1 MTMNN
6 YADYARSFGYEV
18 RFMDLG
24 MSYVALGSLQITKIM
39 DDERTE
45 KELALIGMA
54 IMQDTMRK

>member
-6 YADYARSFGYEV
+6 YADYARSYGYEV
-18 RFMDLG
+18 RLASLG
-24 MSYVALGSLQITKIM
+24 MGYVALGSLQITEIM
-39 DDERTE
+39 DDGQAE